1 MSNKLSTSAL
11 AKKRDIDAQQLF
23 KDLSKAGYLS
33 RHEGQWLLTDL
44 GAKFGGEYVD
54 HPKYGKFVVWPENLL
69 IDLTATS
76 GGTLS
81 ATQVGEYFKL
91 NPKKINQ
98 LFSELG
104 WIARQDQDWV
114 ATPSGLRVGAK
125 QRQDKQSQNKFVVW
139 HDSIRHNPH
148 LRQSVIE
155 FLGQDAESHAT
166 DKSYSSFR
174 QKFEAKHRTLD
185 GHYVRS
191 TGELL
196 IDNWLYLAGVMHAYQ
211 RPLPIEEQIMS
222 DFYLP
227 AGKVY
232 IQYWGTDHGD
242 TPLREQEKT
251 RTLYAEHQFNL
262 IEISSEDV
270 NQLDDVLPEKL
281 RMFGIKAY

>member
-11 AKKRDIDAQQLF
+11 AKKREIDAQQLF
-23 KDLSKAGYLS
+23 KDLSTAGYLS

-54 HPKYGKFVVWPENLL
+54 HPKFGKFVVWPENLL
-69 IDLTATS
+69 IDLTAT
-76 GGTLS
+76 GGSTLS

-98 LFSELG
+98 LLSELG
-104 WIARQDQDWV
+104 WITKQKQDWIV
-114 ATPSGLRVGAK
+114 TPSGIRVGAK

-148 LRQSVIE
+148 LRQSVVE
-155 FLGQDAESHAT
+155 FLGQDAQSHAT

-211 RPLPIEEQIMS
+211 RPLPIEEAIMS

-232 IQYWGTDHGD
+232 IQYWGSDAGAISI
-242 TPLREQEKT
+242 REQEKT
-251 RTLYAEHQFNL
+251 RALYAEHQFNL

-270 NQLDDVLPEKL
+270 NKLDEVLPEKL
-281 RMFGIKAY
+281 RLFGIKAY

>member
-11 AKKRDIDAQQLF
+11 AKKRETDPQQLF

-69 IDLTATS
+69 IDLTATNGS
-76 GGTLS
+76 TLS
-81 ATQVGEYFKL
+81 ATQIGEYFNL

-104 WIARQDQDWV
+104 WISKQEQDWL

-148 LRQSVIE
+148 LRQSVVE
-155 FLGQDAESHAT
+155 FLGQDAQSHAT

-185 GHYVRS
+185 GHYVCS

-196 IDNWLYLAGVMHAYQ
+196 IDNWLYLSGVMHAYQ
-211 RPLPIEEQIMS
+211 RPLPIEEAIMS

-232 IQYWGTDHGD
+232 IQYWGTDSSE
-242 TPLREQEKT
+242 LSQQEQQRI
-251 RTLYAEHQFNL
+251 RTLYTEHQFNL
-262 IEISSEDV
+262 IEITREEA
-270 NQLDDVLPEKL
+270 NRLDDILPEKL
-281 RMFGIKAY
+281 RQFGIRAY